1 MDELSSSAPATP
13 SRRLVACPVCDFG
26 EFDVVYEPTV
36 VIDAPARLYGAASG
50 VRGAQR
56 LVRCQGCGLLYENPQ
71 FSAEQVV
78 AGYAASQDSGHDSQR
93 PMRVRSFA
101 RALRKLREHLPPPG
115 SRVLDIGTAGGA
127 FLEAATQ
134 CGYDAYGMEP
144 SRYLVEQG
152 RLRGLKVEQGT
163 IDNHGFE
170 PSSFDLICLWDVLE
184 HLTDPKAALKEV
196 ARLLKPDGVVLI
208 NYPDIGT
215 LAGAARRPAFLVAL
229 VGAPAA
235 FRPAFHPRHVQPG
248 GPGSFPVPALL
259 ADPGVRLSGDH
270 GRTARGPAGITHRSR
285 DARAPATDPH
295 SVLREPDHGSC
306 ETPPMTVFILGGG
319 PAGLALADGL
329 ARGRPVIRAPRAGQ
343 DARRSGA
350 DRGVARC
357 GEPRS
362 WTSQAVHPR
371 PRAHGTSPGTPAA
384 GFVAGPRQAE
394 FDLHGRPLPAVSA
407 ITVLSPPGLRA
418 AQVRPHDRRL
428 RFRDGQ
434 TAASGTA
441 GTANV

>member
-1 MDELSSSAPATP
+1 
-13 SRRLVACPVCDFG
+13 VACPVCDFG

-56 LVRCQGCGLLYENPQ
+56 LVRCKGCGLLYENPQ

-101 RALRKLREHLPPPG
+101 RALRKLREHLPPPS

-163 IDNHGFE
+163 IDSHGFE

-215 LAGAARRPAFLVAL
+215 LEARLAGRRFWWLLSVHLQHFDRRSIRDMCSRVGLEAFQ
-229 VGAPAA
+229 
-235 FRPAFHPRHVQPG
+235 FRRYWQILEFGYLETMAGQLG
-248 GPGSFPVPALL
+248 VPL
-259 ADPGVRLSGDH
+259 A
-270 GRTARGPAGITHRSR
+270 SR
-285 DARAPATDPH
+285 IARATPGP
-295 SVLREPDHGSC
+295 LRRIPIPYYASQ
-306 ETPPMTVFILGGG
+306 TT
-319 PAGLALADGL
+319 ALA
-329 ARGRPVIRAPRAGQ
+329 
-343 DARRSGA
+343 
-350 DRGVARC
+350 
-357 GEPRS
+357 
-362 WTSQAVHPR
+362 
-371 PRAHGTSPGTPAA
+371 
-384 GFVAGPRQAE
+384 
-394 FDLHGRPLPAVSA
+394 
-407 ITVLSPPGLRA
+407 
-418 AQVRPHDRRL
+418 RL
-428 RFRDGQ
+428 RR
-434 TAASGTA
+434 
-441 GTANV
+441 